1 MNSLKVSIIGMGYIG
16 LPTAAIISK
25 NKIRTHGVDI
35 DRKIIN
41 TIKKGNIHIA
51 EPGLK
56 DMVSKA
62 VKDGYLTVSQRPI
75 ESDIFI
81 ITVPTP
87 LNSKNLPDLS
97 YVKEAAKSIAPYLVK
112 GNLIILESTSPVGT
126 TKSISKLLKV

>member
-35 DRKIIN
+35 DKKIIN
-41 TIKKGNIHIA
+41 TIKKGNIHIT

-56 DMVSKA
+56 DLVSKA
-62 VKDGYLTVSQRPI
+62 VKGGYLTASLRPI
-75 ESDIFI
+75 KSDIFI

-87 LNSKNLPDLS
+87 LNSKNYRIFHMSKKQL
-97 YVKEAAKSIAPYLVK
+97 
-112 GNLIILESTSPVGT
+112 NL
-126 TKSISKLLKV
+126 